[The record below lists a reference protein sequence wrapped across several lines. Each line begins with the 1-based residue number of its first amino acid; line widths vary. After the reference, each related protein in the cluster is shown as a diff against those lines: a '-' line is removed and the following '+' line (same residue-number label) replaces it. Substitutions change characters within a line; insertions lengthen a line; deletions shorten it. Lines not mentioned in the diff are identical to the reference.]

1 MRLWQVTEILEGQL
15 SPMRARAVWH
25 MSCCCQKC
33 VIAWLVR
40 QESAEGTA
48 ANSEAEVAKLQR
60 EAADAQ
66 TQLQDQLQAANK
78 LDVELADER
87 GAHLG
92 LKLRLSGQMQVT
104 GAGH

>member
-25 MSCCCQKC
+25 MSCCQKC

-40 QESAEGTA
+40 QESAEGSA

-66 TQLQDQLQAANK
+66 MQLREQLQAANK

-92 LKLRLSGQMQVT
+92 LKLRLSGQMQVA